1 MNYLSI
7 SKNLREGESEKRSL
21 KLEADGCTWNLNSCL
36 SLLPVRLLISLL
48 ASEAQC
54 SHLPKGV
61 TDADLQ
67 GDFEDKIVCVLE
79 SCSHLPKPPGDVL
92 CILCPPCSDVFP
104 CSRLPPKAPPLCQ
117 VPFPRIYLCAENP
130 CHTVA
135 VHTFTT
141 CSLPRNANQR
151 QPGIF
156 QGNLGA
162 PTSFPQEGRL
172 PSGLLAWGPPGFFFL
187 GTDLHSPNKGLSLVL
202 SLRKTTNQPRN
213 IQPPD
218 LQSQIWVWLSSW
230 PPIKGPWVAFCIS
243 KPQCHHLYK
252 ESNVCLVAL
261 FGRLKIYVK
270 PLIEVME

>member
-7 SKNLREGESEKRSL
+7 SKNLREGESAKHSL

-36 SLLPVRLLISLL
+36 SLLPVSLVIGLL

-54 SHLPKGV
+54 SHLPKEI
-61 TDADLQ
+61 TDTKLQ

-92 CILCPPCSDVFP
+92 CILCPPCSDIFP
-104 CSRLPPKAPPLCQ
+104 CPRLPPS
-117 VPFPRIYLCAENP
+117 
-130 CHTVA
+130 
-135 VHTFTT
+135 
-141 CSLPRNANQR
+141 SLPSA
-151 QPGIF
+151 
-156 QGNLGA
+156 
-162 PTSFPQEGRL
+162 FPQDISMLWESL
-172 PSGLLAWGPPGFFFL
+172 PYCCCSHLHHLLLTQKHKPRTTRHLPRESGGFYKFPTRRETAHWSVSL
-187 GTDLHSPNKGLSLVL
+187 GTTWFLLPWDRSAQSPNKGLSLVL
-202 SLRKTTNQPRN
+202 SLRRTTNQARN

-252 ESNVCLVAL
+252 ESSVCLVAL
-261 FGRLKIYVK
+261 FDRLKIYVK
-270 PLIEVME
+270 LLIEDME